1 MSTSRLL
8 EFTPNNQAQ
17 QKCITVD
24 VYRDNNVEGTEQFRV
39 KLETNETNVYL
50 EPNLTSIAIID
61 NNG

>member
-8 EFTPNNQAQ
+8 EFMPNNQAEQ
-17 QKCITVD
+17 MCITVD
-24 VYRDNNVEGTEQFRV
+24 VYRDNNFEGTEYFRV